1 MDNDA
6 PTPANQP
13 PRRAQHRARTLR
25 VATALLPVV
34 LAVGALSPAAAAV
47 EPADDSPRV
56 LVWGGAYGFR
66 HPSITT
72 GEKTMLELAQKEGK
86 FSATVTENP
95 ADLSMANLRNYDV
108 LMWVSTT
115 GKAPMTEQQR
125 EEVMRWSSCGGGN
138 LGIHAA
144 LDSEYGWAEHSQLF
158 GAQFDSHPHGAGD
171 APARIQVE
179 NHSDPTVA
187 GWAGSDSFELSD
199 EYYRWRG
206 ARGVPGISLPRNL
219 PGTDVLLSLDETS
232 VREGIQTGSQP
243 YEDDQPIAW
252 KRTYGEGRVFYNNMG
267 HNDSTWSD
275 PAYQGSIVSAIDW
288 LSDVRPD
295 RACLDADL
303 PLPAGPQPPAPVPNT
318 IGKPCPVPATRE
330 TNATADPRTVS
341 TTDSQALA
349 GGLPGN
355 LGWGGQTWVVDLS
368 ASRAKTATVTVDLT
382 WTLPT
387 DDYDLSITTGWGYY
401 GSDNP
406 TGSTREVV
414 VLKDVPHCAVLQVA
428 GDNMLA
434 PSMSGTV
441 AGITVS
447 PDPRRLS

>member
-6 PTPANQP
+6 PKNQP
-13 PRRAQHRARTLR
+13 PRPARRRSKAGL
-25 VATALLPVV
+25 VATALLPIA
-34 LAVGALSPAAAAV
+34 LAAGSLSPALAADQ
-47 EPADDSPRV
+47 PADQEAPRV

-72 GEKTMLELAQKEGK
+72 GEKTMLELAQTTGG
-86 FSATVTENP
+86 FTADVTENP
-95 ADLSMANLRNYDV
+95 ADLSLLNLRNYDV

-171 APARIQVE
+171 AAARVQVE
-179 NHSDPTVA
+179 NRTDPTTA
-187 GWAGSDSFELSD
+187 GWAGSESFPLAD
-199 EYYRWRG
+199 EFYRWRG
-206 ARGVPGISLPRNL
+206 ARSLPGISLPRNL

-232 VREGIQTGSQP
+232 VRDGIQAGAQP

-252 KRTYGEGRVFYNNMG
+252 KKTYGQGRVFYNNMG
-267 HNDSTWSD
+267 HNDGTWSD
-275 PAYQGSIVSAIDW
+275 PAYQQSLTSAIDW
-288 LSDVRPD
+288 VSDVRPD
-295 RACLDADL
+295 QNCLDADL
-303 PLPAGPQPPAPVPNT
+303 PLPDGPRPPAPAPNLV
-318 IGKPCPVPATRE
+318 GKPCPVPTQRE
-330 TNATADPRTVS
+330 TNAASDPRAVS

-355 LGWGGQTWVVDLS
+355 LAWGGQTWVVDLS
-368 ASRAKTATVTVDLT
+368 ASRAKTATVTVDLN
-382 WTLPT
+382 WALPT

-406 TGSTREVV
+406 TGSTREVAI
-414 VLKDVPHCAVLQVA
+414 LKDVPHCAVLQVA

-447 PDPRRLS
+447 PNARRLP